1 MNLFDQPSTPRR
13 SVRLDTLLRLRWL
26 AVAGQVV
33 ALFTIEFGF
42 GFELPLLDCL
52 AVVAVYSA
60 LTIFLR
66 LKFRP
71 QQRISAGQA
80 ALLLASDILELAI
93 LLAMTGGLQ
102 NPFSLLFVGSVLISA
117 TALPARMT
125 MLLAGLAIVCA
136 TILLFVHDPLPWW
149 REDPLE
155 LPWIYMV
162 GVWISIVL
170 SIGYISV
177 HAWQITEQG
186 RQLADALAATEL
198 VLEREHHLSLLDGL
212 AAAAAHELG
221 TPLAIISV
229 VSREL
234 ERALGSSPHAED
246 VRILRE
252 QAQRCREILGKLA
265 DRPTPDA
272 PFGNLSLS
280 ALIEDVV
287 GPHRGPDIDIVV
299 TQTHDD
305 TPEPNTTRNP
315 AILYGLGNLLEN
327 AADFAASRVDIAT
340 AWNGKEVAV
349 TIRDDGPGFSPEML
363 ARLGEPYV
371 RGRRPERGSGASPE
385 AGLGLGF
392 FIAKTLLE
400 RTGGRISL
408 SNSADPRGA
417 VVRVEWDRE
426 DFEQP
431 LPPQAETNALRPVA

>member
-1 MNLFDQPSTPRR
+1 
-13 SVRLDTLLRLRWL
+13 
-26 AVAGQVV
+26 
-33 ALFTIEFGF
+33 
-42 GFELPLLDCL
+42 
-52 AVVAVYSA
+52 
-60 LTIFLR
+60 
-66 LKFRP
+66 
-71 QQRISAGQA
+71 
-80 ALLLASDILELAI
+80 
-93 LLAMTGGLQ
+93 MTGGLQ
-102 NPFSLLFVGSVLISA
+102 NPFSLLFVGPVLISA

-125 MLLAGLAIVCA
+125 MLLAGLAIICA
-136 TILLFVHDPLPWW
+136 TILVFVHDPLPWW

-177 HAWQITEQG
+177 HAWQIAEQG

-246 VRILRE
+246 VRILRD

-287 GPHRGPDIDIVV
+287 SPHRGPDIDIVV
-299 TQTHDD
+299 TRTHDD

-327 AADFAASRVDIAT
+327 AADFATNQVDVAT
-340 AWNGKEVAV
+340 DWNDKEVAV

-371 RGRRPERGSGASPE
+371 RGRRPEREAGSTPE

-400 RTGGRISL
+400 RTGGRLSL
-408 SNSADPRGA
+408 ANSTDPRGA

-431 LPPQAETNALRPVA
+431 LPPQAETNPLRPVA